1 MVKDDVLTV
10 KEYKTR
16 TDNARVLID
25 KIHLQ
30 NQPLYDLHASEIQ
43 YIRNKNECKDLTDLM
58 YDCYKLGFARALKYA
73 GTEPPKVN

>member
-30 NQPLYDLHASEIQ
+30 NQPLYDLRSSDMQ
-43 YIRNKNECKDLTDLM
+43 YIHDRNEGKDLCSLM

-73 GTEPPKVN
+73 GTEPPKTN